1 MALSR
6 KARRTLW
13 IIAAVAV
20 ATSIV
25 IILVVLL
32 KLDAIVREG
41 VEVGGSSVLG
51 VRTQLKGASVSLLGE
66 KVTLK
71 GLDVANPE
79 GFENASF
86 VKADLVSV
94 SAQVSGLMKKEVHL
108 YEVILESPKFSYEVP
123 FIGGKSNVD
132 VLMDNMKSW
141 SPPKPANE
149 PKGEPMKF
157 RIDLLRVTNATVH
170 VVYLGQ
176 PVTITLPEIE
186 LKNMGDGHGN
196 GIPPDRIVAALLVN
210 ITGSIGAQLAG
221 LGKGGFELLGKNAPK
236 AGALGEQGE
245 KGIVKE
251 GEKAVGAVEGLFGK

>member
-94 SAQVSGLMKKEVHL
+94 SAQVSGLMKR
-108 YEVILESPKFSYEVP
+108 
-123 FIGGKSNVD
+123 G
-132 VLMDNMKSW
+132 
-141 SPPKPANE
+141 A
-149 PKGEPMKF
+149 
-157 RIDLLRVTNATVH
+157 
-170 VVYLGQ
+170 
-176 PVTITLPEIE
+176 PVRSDPGIPEI
-186 LKNMGDGHGN
+186 
-196 GIPPDRIVAALLVN
+196 
-210 ITGSIGAQLAG
+210 QL
-221 LGKGGFELLGKNAPK
+221 
-236 AGALGEQGE
+236 
-245 KGIVKE
+245 
-251 GEKAVGAVEGLFGK
+251 